1 MRYWPLASMTC
12 PAFGLRV
19 AERETLAMR
28 LPSMTMVESGWVAPV
43 TVSMTVAWVMV
54 RVCALAQGDRERTM
68 RNFRRVR
75 TD

>member
-19 AERETLAMR
+19 VERAMLVMR
-28 LPSMTMVESGWVAPV
+28 LPSMTTVESGWVAPV
-43 TVSMTVAWVMV
+43 TVSMMVAWVMV
-54 RVCALAQGDRERTM
+54 RVCALAQGDRERMM
-68 RNFRRVR
+68 RSFRRVR